1 MQYATIHCDALAC
14 NRGVVNSVAKHYATP
29 PLQLLILDET
39 RMVSVDPNN
48 STIVR
53 CALPHIL
60 TQMFILDETQYMCM
74 LYICNINCQELIY
87 SGALC

>member
-29 PLQLLILDET
+29 PQLLILDET
-39 RMVSVDPNN
+39 RMVSVGPNN